1 MKTTNTTPPHEP
13 SHRSPS
19 AIERDIA
26 RARESMD
33 STLDELAQKID
44 PRSRIESAESW
55 VREKAEDIDLD
66 TVKDTA
72 SDWARKGARGVR
84 DNPVPVALTALALA
98 SFFIPKRSNG
108 SSSNGSSLLPG
119 TGDSSDSFRE
129 KSRDELRSIRES
141 VDDSVEEAKA
151 RADDLSSRTTAKARR
166 IADAA
171 REKTDELTDR
181 AGDKLRDAGESVR
194 SASRTGA
201 EKARDA
207 GDRFTDATQRHPLL
221 VGAGAAA
228 AGFLVALALPR
239 TRKEDELCGSEAD
252 QFRAR
257 VREGT
262 REKLRENDL
271 DREGLHRRADE
282 AVEKV
287 SDEAEEVIDERV
299 APSDSPA

>member
-108 SSSNGSSLLPG
+108 SSSNGSSLMPG

-166 IADAA
+166 IADACV
-171 REKTDELTDR
+171 
-181 AGDKLRDAGESVR
+181 AGQQRRRDFAAQGYVQPAANDAVQVEF
-194 SASRTGA
+194 SRG
-201 EKARDA
+201 RR
-207 GDRFTDATQRHPLL
+207 GGRGGGR
-221 VGAGAAA
+221 
-228 AGFLVALALPR
+228 PR
-239 TRKEDELCGSEAD
+239 R
-252 QFRAR
+252 
-257 VREGT
+257 
-262 REKLRENDL
+262 
-271 DREGLHRRADE
+271 
-282 AVEKV
+282 
-287 SDEAEEVIDERV
+287 
-299 APSDSPA
+299 